1 MMRAKVHGFALL
13 GSLLGGCRGEQA
25 DGDANDEIVSFDESQ
40 TLDSTGSENDGSS
53 GPIKLDQAGEMDLPE
68 GMNMG
73 CEKIDFLFVIDS
85 SGSMADNQANL
96 IASFPGLV
104 SAMMQNVPADDWHV
118 MVVDTDGQWSGTDC
132 ANACM
137 SLGSC
142 PGVPEFPCATP
153 PPSFC
158 DISLGAGSVA
168 PWGEAAS
175 NQVCALAGD
184 ERYIQKGEADLL
196 EAFSCVAKVGVDGSD
211 FERPMDAMV
220 HAIGPDLVDA
230 GGCNQGFVRDDAIL
244 VVTIITDE
252 PDAHSPGA
260 PDAWAEALIDA
271 KLGNPD
277 AIVVLGILP
286 DGDLPQPTCMNE
298 PIAAGSLSAF
308 LDLFAASSRASVCE
322 SDYSPFFVDAV
333 SVIGEACDDFV
344 PIG

>member
-1 MMRAKVHGFALL
+1 MIRHTLLGFTTLALL
-13 GSLLGGCRGEQA
+13 ASGCRGGEGQPDDEA
-25 DGDANDEIVSFDESQ
+25 VDDGTATDESAS
-40 TLDSTGSENDGSS
+40 LDDPGDSS
-53 GPIKLDQAGEMDLPE
+53 DSDPKLDQPIETDMPGGPD
-68 GMNMG
+68 MG

-96 IASFPGLV
+96 VASFPGLV
-104 SAMMQNVPADDWHV
+104 QAMMQNVPADDWHV
-118 MVVDTDGQWSGTDC
+118 MVIDTDGQWSGTDC

-142 PGVPEFPCATP
+142 PGVPEFPCDTP

-158 DISLGAGSVA
+158 DISLGAGSIA

-175 NQVCALAGD
+175 NQDCALTGG
-184 ERYIQKGEADLL
+184 ERYIQKAEPDLL
-196 EAFSCVAKVGVDGSD
+196 DAFSCVAKVGADGSD

-220 HAIGPDLVDA
+220 HAIGPEQNEP

-252 PDAHSPGA
+252 TDVHSPGDPA
-260 PDAWAEALIDA
+260 DWADALIDA

-286 DGDLPQPTCMNE
+286 DGDLQPPVCAGE
-298 PIAAGSLSAF
+298 PVAAGAMSEL
-308 LDLFAASSRASVCE
+308 LELFDASGRASVCE
-322 SDYSPFFVDAV
+322 PDYSPFFVDAV
-333 SVIGEACDDFV
+333 GLISETCDEFV
-344 PIG
+344 VR